1 MQPAP
6 AEVRAELEK
15 VLASPS
21 FSTAARLAR
30 FLRFVCERALEGDG
44 ASLKEYTI
52 ATQVY
57 DRADTFDPR
66 QDAIVRVEAGRLRSR
81 LLEYYATTGV
91 EDSVVIRLPK
101 GSYTPTFEL
110 REQPSAAAPPPSPA
124 SRRKFLY
131 VGAGLAAVAG
141 AVVYWRPWSGG
152 SEPVVR
158 SIAVLPFV
166 SLSVDKPNEMFAD
179 GLTED
184 ITADLARIPELKVPG
199 RTAMMQYKLKPVAVD
214 KIVNEHKVDAVL
226 EGSVRHDG
234 NRIRVTAQ
242 LISARDGYHL
252 WAETYDR
259 EGSDWL
265 SLQRELSRAIASEIE
280 ARFTR
285 RTDWRRAGRGRASA
299 DLLAK
304 YTEARQ
310 LLARDPSTMT
320 WKGDR
325 PPHLQQALTLL
336 EEVTAADPEFA
347 LGWSALAAVA
357 EYSSE
362 FDRPRARELT
372 EQAARA
378 AERALAL
385 DGTIAES
392 HHVLATIKFFR
403 DLDLPAAER
412 HLARSIELN
421 PRQVVPQREY
431 IDILRLTGR
440 REQAWDAIRRA
451 RSFEPNSAVLLTQEG
466 LLWLEAGR
474 LEDAERAARQALAA
488 QADYTTAH
496 WLIGLCLEQR
506 GQLPEAESKF
516 REVLAVRPRDGRCI
530 PALGHVL
537 AKQGKRAQAMPILAQ
552 LREQLDRGRAVQYSL
567 ALVHA
572 GLGETEAAVDWL
584 EKAYAARD
592 SSIAYLYV
600 EPRFRPLR
608 EHPRFQALVNRLNI
622 AMLVR

>member
-6 AEVRAELEK
+6 AEVRAQLEK
-15 VLASPS
+15 VLASAS

-30 FLRFVCERALEGDG
+30 FLRFVCERALAGDG
-44 ASLKEYTI
+44 GSLKEYTI

-81 LLEYYATTGV
+81 LLEYYSTTGV
-91 EDSVVIRLPK
+91 EDPVIIRLPK

-110 REQPSAAAPPPSPA
+110 REQPSPAPPPPA
-124 SRRKFLY
+124 PRRKFLY

-141 AVVYWRPWSGG
+141 GLVYWRPWSRS
-152 SEPVVR
+152 SEPAVR

-166 SLSVDKPNEMFAD
+166 SLSVDNANEMFAD

-199 RTAMMQYKLKPVAVD
+199 RTAMMQYKLKPVVID
-214 KIVNEHKVDAVL
+214 RIVSDHKVDAVL

-259 EGSDWL
+259 QGSDWL
-265 SLQRELSRAIASEIE
+265 SLQRELSRAIANEIE
-280 ARFTR
+280 ARFTQ
-285 RTDWRRAGRGRASA
+285 RTNWRKAGRGRASA
-299 DLLAK
+299 DTLAK
-304 YTEARQ
+304 YTEARRQ
-310 LLARDPSTMT
+310 LARDPNTMT
-320 WKGDR
+320 WKGDM

-357 EYSSE
+357 EYSAE

-385 DGTIAES
+385 DATIAES
-392 HHVLATIKFFR
+392 HHVLASIKFFR
-403 DLDLPAAER
+403 DLDLRAAER

-440 REQAWDAIRRA
+440 RDQAWDAIRRA

-474 LEDAERAARQALAA
+474 LDDAERAARQALTA
-488 QADYTTAH
+488 QADYATAH

-506 GQLPEAESKF
+506 GQLTEAEKKF

-537 AKQGKRAQAMPILAQ
+537 AKQGKRAQVAPIIEQ

-572 GLGETEAAVDWL
+572 GLGEPEAALDWL
-584 EKAYAARD
+584 EKAYGAHD

-600 EPRFRPLR
+600 EPRFRLLR